1 MINLSPANFSPY
13 CFVKDKSGFGYISL
27 NISYWREFT
36 SKSCVNNTK
45 TKELNVSRL
54 LPLNH
59 SFITFKD
66 YLIFLSLKINI
77 TTARRIQNESR
88 NIQLQNTWI
97 YIRKFLH
104 TLLNEILN
112 PRLFI
117 LSIAHDKQNTFAVT
131 SHWFAPSYYVPR
143 YIPRFLN
150 NKIRIH
156 NFPSKFL
163 SPFESQSRHDL
174 PSQNNWRLS
183 ILRSLFSHDQS
194 SSNTQPRLNRPSRGC
209 IPSVWRYRRKW
220 RER

>member
-13 CFVKDKSGFGYISL
+13 CFVKDKSGYIFL
-27 NISYWREFT
+27 NVSYCHEFI
-36 SKSCVNNTK
+36 SKSCVDNTQ
-45 TKELNVSRL
+45 TKELNISSL

-59 SFITFKD
+59 SFIPFKD
-66 YLIFLSLKINI
+66 YLTFLSLKINM
-77 TTARRIQNESR
+77 TTARRIQSESR
-88 NIQLQNTWI
+88 NIRLENTWN

-104 TLLNEILN
+104 TLLNN
-112 PRLFI
+112 
-117 LSIAHDKQNTFAVT
+117 SSSAHDKQNTFAVT
-131 SHWFAPSYYVPR
+131 CHWFAPSYYVPR

-150 NKIRIH
+150 NKIPIH
-156 NFPSKFL
+156 SFPSKFL
-163 SPFESQSRHDL
+163 SPFESQTRDDL

-183 ILRSLFSHDQS
+183 ILRSLFRRDQS